1 MQRRR
6 ERDEDDQLHATEH
19 QDAGEYAERDVAER
33 LVALAGDAVSDVAPE
48 GDEHQ
53 VDQSEGHLHVGVAED
68 DGRGDVAVGVED
80 AFLHVAQHVP
90 ADDVHQVG
98 ELQDADRHGG
108 GQHHDQQLGQKRV
121 LLVPRVRFGLEAL
134 PVGFHRVGEAL
145 EDVLRA
151 QLARVEDE
159 QLLNLDALVLV
170 CSDDVDVVGRQVLQ
184 RDLVVVQAGV
194 LCRVDFDQLELAVLC
209 RGAGEL
215 LEREL
220 SKLVGVDHDVVQGDG
235 CVSRERLQVD
245 RGRLGLQQL
254 SDSHQTG
261 LDQVQV
267 EALVAHVQL
276 AVRGQVPQGDGAL
289 TEQNGFA
296 GTDEQQVVRTGLQD
310 VLHLFAGQFAEDLHG
325 VEADAVDSED
335 HVVRQGCQVDDLLVR
350 GDCQF
355 AELAVAGPK
364 VVTSAVTR
372 AVAHSVAPFSA
383 VKPGWVKQDGWTG

>member
-194 LCRVDFDQLELAVLC
+194 LCRVDFFQLELAVLC
-209 RGAGEL
+209 RRAGEL
-215 LEREL
+215 LEHEL
-220 SKLVGVDHDVVQGDG
+220 PKLVGADHEVVQGDG
-235 CVSRERLQVD
+235 CASRECLQVD
-245 RGRLGLQQL
+245 RGRLGSEVGTVVPDVLRDAADEQVVDRVVDGDPHGAL
-254 SDSHQTG
+254 
-261 LDQVQV
+261 LDQV
-267 EALVAHVQL
+267 VQL
-276 AVRGQVPQGDGAL
+276 DRALAVERAL
-289 TEQNGFA
+289 ADMDRAVGWEG
-296 GTDEQQVVRTGLQD
+296 EGLQPATD
-310 VLHLFAGQFAEDLHG
+310 VLLRQRGDDLLG
-325 VEADAVDSED
+325 VEADAVED
-335 HVVRQGCQVDDLLVR
+335 ENRVLRQARQVDGCVVVLRFDELV
-350 GDCQF
+350 
-355 AELAVAGPK
+355 ELAVAC
-364 VVTSAVTR
+364 TE
-372 AVAHSVAPFSA
+372 VAATGHSVAPFSA
-383 VKPGWVKQDGWTG
+383 VKPGWVKQDG